1 MNTRDNDKL
10 GKSLTEYYQRKS
22 LSADSVKRILAQTSS
37 PTPATPPAIPWFR
50 RPVAGLAWVASLL
63 VIAMAGQFFYHQQ
76 SFQGN
81 LTALVLKEIAM
92 NHNKKLDAE
101 YRETRPEILRT
112 AMQRLDF
119 PLNLPADIQRNFQLV
134 GGRYCS
140 IQGGLAAQLKVR
152 NRTNGSISTL
162 YVTELT
168 EKLARIKEQQV
179 LQGSVDIHLWQQ
191 QGRFFGLATDAGLDN
206 HTDDQDKK

>member
-10 GKSLTEYYQRKS
+10 SVSLTAYYQRKS
-22 LSADSVKRILAQTSS
+22 LSADSVKRMLAQASDS
-37 PTPATPPAIPWFR
+37 TPATRQTVPWFR
-50 RPVAGLAWVASLL
+50 RPIAGLAWVASLL
-63 VIAMAGQFFYHQQ
+63 IIVMAGQFFYHQQ
-76 SFQGN
+76 SYQGN
-81 LTALVLKEIAM
+81 LTTRVLEEIAM

-101 YRETRPEILRT
+101 YVETRPEILR
-112 AMQRLDF
+112 AVMQRLDF
-119 PLNLPADIQRNFQLV
+119 PLDLPTDIQRDFQLI

-152 NRTNGSISTL
+152 NRTSGAVSTL
-162 YVTELT
+162 YVTALT

-191 QGRFFGLATDAGLDN
+191 QGRFFGLATDASLDN